1 MPPTPHLFFPL
12 WLDLENEPVL
22 VVGAGKVAFRRVGS
36 LIPCRPSLHVVAP
49 HVLPDFSDLYNEGVL
64 KLSQRCFEEKDL
76 EEQRLVFACTDDSVL
91 NRFIVAKARER
102 GIWAEGCTGGSSGN
116 MHPGSLVRRGG
127 LAIAISS
134 SGVSPLL
141 TRGLREC
148 LEDLFGMEWETLVE
162 DMARVRS
169 AQNPSGHSGETE
181 WEARITS
188 AFKESIQRYL
198 NHGDPVTKAQKGT
211 KEEKG

>member
-12 WLDLENEPVL
+12 WLDLENQPVL

-36 LIPCRPSLHVVAP
+36 LIPCEPSLHVVAP
-49 HVLPDFSDLYNEGVL
+49 HVLPGFSGWYNEGVL

-76 EEQRLVFACTDDSVL
+76 EGQRLVFACTDDSVL

-102 GIWAEGCTGGSSGN
+102 GIWAEGCTRGSGGN

-134 SGVSPLL
+134 LGVSPLL
-141 TRGLREC
+141 TRVLREC
-148 LEDLFGMEWETLVE
+148 LEDLFGMEWETLAE
-162 DMARVRS
+162 ELACIRS
-169 AQNPSGHSGETE
+169 AQNPPAHSDETE
-181 WEARITS
+181 WEARIAS
-188 AFKESIQRYL
+188 AFKGSIQRYL
-198 NHGDPVTKAQKGT
+198 NHGDSVTKA
-211 KEEKG
+211 